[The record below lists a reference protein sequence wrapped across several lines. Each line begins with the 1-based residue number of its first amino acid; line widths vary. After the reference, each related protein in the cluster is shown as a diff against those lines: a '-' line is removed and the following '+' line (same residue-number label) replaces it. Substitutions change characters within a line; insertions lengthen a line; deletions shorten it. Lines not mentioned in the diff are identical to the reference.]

1 MVMMWA
7 SIVRFRRAPI
17 RIGAILLAL
26 ALASLPAAA
35 QTPEAQPADPDATL
49 VEELVVTAHY
59 GGPAFWRVEDADTVV
74 YVLGTPSVAPK
85 RQQWD
90 QLLFMRRLRGAN
102 VVILP
107 ARGLR
112 VRLAGSPAAA
122 ISYLRLK
129 SSTPY
134 EERLPAT
141 TKARFVA
148 ARERVGQPAKH
159 YGTNHPLA
167 AALIL
172 INDYREKNQL
182 TDQDPNKLIRLLA
195 QQNRVPVQA
204 RTYDLGPLLSQ
215 VVKVPRSSAG
225 VCLEEVLA
233 EVEAG
238 PGRTLAA
245 SRAWAEGNVL
255 GALSAERTYERC
267 LSVAPGAAAFDARVK
282 ADLAAQIQTAL
293 QKPGH
298 AIAVVQLRPL
308 LSQGGVL
315 DRLQKAGVSVKP
327 PGAE

>member
-1 MVMMWA
+1 MAMMA
-7 SIVRFRRAPI
+7 SSIVRFRREPI
-17 RIGAILLAL
+17 RIGAALLAL
-26 ALASLPAAA
+26 ALAALPAAA
-35 QTPEAQPADPDATL
+35 QAPEAPTDPDATL
-49 VEELVVTAHY
+49 VEELVVTARY

-90 QLLFMRRLRGAN
+90 QQLFMRRLRGAN

-129 SSTPY
+129 SSSPF
-134 EERLPAT
+134 EERLPAA

-148 ARERVGQPAKH
+148 ARESLGQPAKH

-172 INDYREKNQL
+172 INDYRERRQL

-204 RTYDLGPLLSQ
+204 RTYDLGPLLTQ
-215 VVKVPRSSAG
+215 VAKVSRGSAG

-245 SRAWAEGNVL
+245 SRAWADGNVL
-255 GALSAERTYERC
+255 GALASERTYERC

-282 ADLAAQIQTAL
+282 ADLAAQIQAAL

-315 DRLQKAGVSVKP
+315 DRLQKAGVTVKP

>member
-1 MVMMWA
+1 MITT
-7 SIVRFRRAPI
+7 SIVRFRRVRPWINA
-17 RIGAILLAL
+17 AILAL
-26 ALASLPAAA
+26 AFSALPAAA
-35 QTPEAQPADPDATL
+35 QTPVAPADPDAAL
-49 VEELVVTAHY
+49 LEELVVTARY

-85 RQQWD
+85 RMQWD
-90 QLLFMRRLRGAN
+90 QQLFMRRLRGAN
-102 VVILP
+102 AVILP

-129 SSTPY
+129 SGTPF
-134 EERLPAT
+134 EERLPPAT
-141 TKARFVA
+141 RARFA
-148 ARERVGQPAKH
+148 SAREQLGQPAKH

-172 INDYREKNQL
+172 INDYREKHQL

-195 QQNRVPVQA
+195 QQNHVPVQA
-204 RTYDLGPLLSQ
+204 RTYDLGPLLRQ
-215 VVKVPRSSAG
+215 VVKVSRSSAG

-245 SRAWAEGNVL
+245 SRAWADGDVL
-255 GALSAERTYERC
+255 GALAAERTYERC

-282 ADLAAQIQTAL
+282 TDLAAQIQAAL

-315 DRLQKAGVSVKP
+315 DRLRRAGVTVKP

>member
-1 MVMMWA
+1 MAMMTT
-7 SIVRFRRAPI
+7 SIVRFRPKPI
-17 RIGAILLAL
+17 RIGAALLAL
-26 ALASLPAAA
+26 ALAALPAAA
-35 QTPEAQPADPDATL
+35 QAPAAPADPDATL
-49 VEELVVTAHY
+49 VEELVVTARY

-90 QLLFMRRLRGAN
+90 QQLFMRRLRGAN

-141 TKARFVA
+141 TRARFVA
-148 ARERVGQPAKH
+148 ARERLGQPAKH

-172 INDYREKNQL
+172 INDYRETHQL

-215 VVKVPRSSAG
+215 VAKVPRSSAS

-245 SRAWAEGNVL
+245 SRAWADGNVL
-255 GALSAERTYERC
+255 GALAAERTYERC

-282 ADLAAQIQTAL
+282 AELAAQIQAAL
-293 QKPGH
+293 QTPGH

-315 DRLQKAGVSVKP
+315 DRLQKAGVMVKP